1 VGKKGKSNQ
10 VTAHTWDTYLTFSI
24 PSFSKSSRQTSN
36 VFADVGNKPTK
47 IFKELKGMSLV
58 TAKCRRFCTC
68 LASPMDRSNNLIE
81 NNTDVRN
88 IFHAGFLDTKNLNFL
103 NVYSITQKLWSI
115 KDP

>member
-1 VGKKGKSNQ
+1 MGKKGKSNQ
-10 VTAHTWDTYLTFSI
+10 VTAYTWDTYLTFSI
-24 PSFSKSSRQTSN
+24 ASFSKLSRQVSN
-36 VFADVGNKPTK
+36 VFADVGNEVTK
-47 IFKELKGMSLV
+47 IFIEFKGMLLV

-88 IFHAGFLDTKNLNFL
+88 LFHAGFLDSKNINFL

-115 KDP
+115 KGP